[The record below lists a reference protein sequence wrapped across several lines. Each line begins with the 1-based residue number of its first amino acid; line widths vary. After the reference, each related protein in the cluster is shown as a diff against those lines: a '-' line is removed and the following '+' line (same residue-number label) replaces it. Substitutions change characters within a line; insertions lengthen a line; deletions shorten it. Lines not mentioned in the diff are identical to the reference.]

1 MNTYKSKTTYVHAFV
16 LYCVIHAIMFRFETV
31 HKGLECDYRTMGS
44 ILAGIAS
51 DKIKHRMEMMKNTM
65 TN

>member
-31 HKGLECDYRTMGS
+31 YKGLECDYRTMGS
-44 ILAGIAS
+44 ILAGIGYS
-51 DKIKHRMEMMKNTM
+51 Q
-65 TN
+65 